1 MDNDYT
7 EKIMELVH
15 YLRESLEKPY
25 MGKVGLSKMRLRTI
39 CDLLS
44 TDKDY
49 SRSYYIIEQYLSR
62 IKNRLEL
69 LESDPSDSKKKY
81 LLIRAIVN
89 CYNYLINNR
98 KDSSEYNTEDYYK
111 NLISE
116 LQEKETRLKKE
127 LSESKQT
134 NEEND
139 ELRKQLEIITEQKEQ
154 YEAEKDELK
163 KRLNAQENLKD
174 KISDAFKELQ
184 KHIKHLKV
192 EKIRLNGMFFFYA
205 ILCFCVLGL
214 LMYFE
219 YKYLLRW
226 VDIKS
231 DNIKLIDY
239 LPFYIP
245 VPIVG
250 GLLWVFIY
258 QMNRAQRQLMVV
270 ANVLYHV
277 DYIEGLLLAINKIS
291 PNVTAASE
299 KISQVLDNLIKN
311 YISMPNEQFER
322 SLDTEISKDS
332 INIDTFIDLAKK
344 VKDVIK

>member
-154 YEAEKDELK
+154 YEAEKDELY
-163 KRLNAQENLKD
+163 RPE
-174 KISDAFKELQ
+174 
-184 KHIKHLKV
+184 
-192 EKIRLNGMFFFYA
+192 
-205 ILCFCVLGL
+205 
-214 LMYFE
+214 
-219 YKYLLRW
+219 
-226 VDIKS
+226 
-231 DNIKLIDY
+231 
-239 LPFYIP
+239 
-245 VPIVG
+245 IV
-250 GLLWVFIY
+250 
-258 QMNRAQRQLMVV
+258 
-270 ANVLYHV
+270 
-277 DYIEGLLLAINKIS
+277 
-291 PNVTAASE
+291 
-299 KISQVLDNLIKN
+299 
-311 YISMPNEQFER
+311 
-322 SLDTEISKDS
+322 
-332 INIDTFIDLAKK
+332 
-344 VKDVIK
+344 